1 MRVKEKR
8 IEGEKDTKI
17 MNLEE
22 RKKRNKGIG
31 RKKKKLKLEVNKEV
45 DVKKK

>member
-8 IEGEKDTKI
+8 IEGEKDTKK

-22 RKKRNKGIG
+22 RKKRIK
-31 RKKKKLKLEVNKEV
+31 RKIEISGK
-45 DVKKK
+45 